1 MAAWW
6 MAWVLGLG
14 TLGAVDDP
22 ASMVAGLSAPRRAE
36 RERAAR
42 GLEELGDAARPA
54 LLKAVESS
62 DLELRGRAAAVL
74 DAIEGRVLARPTM
87 VTLDYKE
94 KPLGEVV
101 DAISERS
108 GLGVILEVSG
118 DQKKAEKKVTLVGSE
133 PVTFWDAIERLGKVG
148 GVRVESS
155 PNMGWNRGG
164 MMGGPGMGMGRP
176 MAGRAKRTFTG
187 NEVMLVP
194 ENGPAAPGTI
204 SGRFQLAVTN
214 IHHQRDR
221 TLGVR
226 TGRPPLDTVIDV
238 FEVRLRV
245 TPEPGLNVGRVGEV
259 EGLEAEDDM
268 GQSLVPHAPAEAT
281 TPQNSPF
288 DVHGGR
294 TMPTAVRLRYPDRPG
309 SMIRRLKGV
318 VAVTVVG
325 TKPEPVSASLVKDL
339 DRPVQKGDVTL
350 TIHAARGIPDLPP
363 VRTVALSITRPEP
376 FGQGFGGSYGFN
388 RTANLVPASAQGV
401 FEFVDAQGKVVE
413 RVPAAPFLVGDGQHR
428 TVRFNQAAG
437 VAPAV
442 EVRYFGP
449 TWTTLPVPFEF
460 RDLPMP

>member
-1 MAAWW
+1 MSAWW
-6 MAWVLGLG
+6 MAWVVGLG
-14 TLGAVDDP
+14 TVGAVDDP
-22 ASMVAGLSAPRRAE
+22 ASMVERLSAPRRVE

-42 GLEELGDAARPA
+42 GLEEMGDAARPA

-74 DAIEGRVLARPTM
+74 DAIEGRSLARPTM

-101 DAISERS
+101 DAITERS
-108 GLGVILEVSG
+108 GLGVILEVTG
-118 DQKKAEKKVTLVGSE
+118 DQKKADRKVTLVASE
-133 PVTFWDAIERLGKVG
+133 PVRFWDAIERLGKVG
-148 GVRVESS
+148 GVRVEFN

-164 MMGGPGMGMGRP
+164 MMGGPVMGRP
-176 MAGRAKRTFTG
+176 RRTYTG
-187 NEVMLVP
+187 NELMLVP
-194 ENGPAAPGTI
+194 DPGGTPVPSAN
-204 SGRFQLAVTN
+204 SGRFLLAVTN

-226 TGRPPLDTVIDV
+226 NGRQPIDTVVDL

-268 GQSLVPHAPAEAT
+268 GQSLVPAAPAEVAM
-281 TPQNSPF
+281 PMNSPF

-294 TMPTAVRLRYPDRPG
+294 TTPTAIRLRYPERPG
-309 SMIRRLKGV
+309 AAIRRLKGAL
-318 VAVTVVG
+318 AVTVVG

-350 TIHAARGIPDLPP
+350 TVHAAKAAPELPTARS
-363 VRTVALSITRPEP
+363 VELSMTRPEP
-376 FGQGFGGSYGFN
+376 FGQGFGGNYGFN

-401 FEFVDAQGKVVE
+401 FEFVDAQGKLVE

-428 TVRFNQAAG
+428 TVRYNQAPG
-437 VAPAV
+437 TGPAV
-442 EVRYFGP
+442 EVRYFAP
-449 TWTTLPVPFEF
+449 TWTTLPVAFEF
-460 RDLPMP
+460 LDLPMP